1 MDDSISHRDTTGEDG
16 LRRRRA
22 NPFHVVTG
30 GANPTNPRR
39 GLRIDGTRGS
49 MRREGK
55 GRDDRMTYLS
65 GLDSCLKMRMT
76 FADDVRGVQW

>member
-1 MDDSISHRDTTGEDG
+1 
-16 LRRRRA
+16 
-22 NPFHVVTG
+22 
-30 GANPTNPRR
+30 
-39 GLRIDGTRGS
+39 